1 MINRMNEAQLVGLNE
16 FVLVRACKNEERLL
30 SRLMFMYFP
39 VYVFQICIRQNPH
52 VLLTI
57 LLNSFIV
64 TLARVLST
72 GTYIVL
78 RRSSTFRRSRH
89 RGKKRKEKIP

>member
-1 MINRMNEAQLVGLNE
+1 MVAPAQLVGLSE

-39 VYVFQICIRQNPH
+39 VYVFQICIRQNLH

-78 RRSSTFRRSRH
+78 RRSSTFSRSRH
-89 RGKKRKEKIP
+89 GGKKRKEKIP